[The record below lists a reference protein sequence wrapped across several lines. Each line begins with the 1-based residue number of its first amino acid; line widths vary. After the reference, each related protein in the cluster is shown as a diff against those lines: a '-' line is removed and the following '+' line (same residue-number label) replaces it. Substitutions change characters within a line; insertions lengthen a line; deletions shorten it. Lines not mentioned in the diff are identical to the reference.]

1 MQQSLTIARH
11 VDLFLWLQG
20 GVRQC
25 LPHDVMIAA
34 WGDFAA
40 RQLHY
45 DVVSSIPEVRTQYLM
60 NARENIDILME
71 SLYRQWCAQDERWLV
86 LNRFSSL
93 IDGGSDSACFLD
105 RLQNMRSLLVY
116 GIRDLRGQHDSL
128 YVFFDAAEEFPLQR
142 LALEMLMPH
151 IDATL
156 RRIESLPVPGTESV
170 DVVDSMLALL
180 SERER
185 QILRWVKLGK
195 SNYEIALILEI
206 SPNTVKHHLKK
217 VFDKLG
223 VSSRLQALN
232 RCGDEV

>member
-1 MQQSLTIARH
+1 MQQSLSIARH

-20 GVRQC
+20 NVRQC

-34 WGDFAA
+34 WGNFSA

-45 DVVSSIPEVRTQYLM
+45 DVVSSIPAVRTQHLI

-71 SLYRQWCAQDERWLV
+71 SLYRQWREHGDHWVV

-93 IDGGSDSACFLD
+93 AEGNASQTCFLN

-116 GIRDLRGQHDSL
+116 GIRDLRGQNDSL
-128 YVFFDAAEEFPLQR
+128 YVFFDAADEFPVRR

-151 IDATL
+151 IDAAL
-156 RRIESLPVPGTESV
+156 RRIESLPVPETLADEAA
-170 DVVDSMLALL
+170 DAMLASL

-206 SPNTVKHHLKK
+206 SPNTVKHHLKRI
-217 VFDKLG
+217 FDKLG

-232 RCGDEV
+232 RCGDGV